1 MVSPANNIDDEIWLC
16 LHFSQLALEVFD
28 DRDSARAAAVIE
40 QRELFCSNRDNLEPG
55 LAITTAYALYPDL
68 LALER
73 QPLRESELLKNLAYL
88 AYHFTPAVVIAA
100 DNSLLLE
107 IGSCRRLYRGMNNL
121 LGQIHAALSERGH
134 HTLYGL
140 AHTPKAAWLLA
151 RNELARNK
159 SARAHHELSVE
170 PETDRLD
177 EGLLFDED
185 KLWQQLQAVPVG
197 WLQVGEK
204 ISRALLQ
211 MGVNTLGDLHA
222 LPLPALAK
230 RFGTEFVR
238 YLQQLLGQLP
248 DPQMYFVPEPTFQQG
263 LAFVDGVHQRQMLL
277 FPMKR
282 LLQILCDYLR
292 VRQLFCHKLRWTIF
306 DAHVVQAEIVIELSR
321 SQNDWQSFL
330 ELSRIKLDQIILRE
344 AVFTLNLHSADF
356 FETAPVSDQLFPDA
370 RDNAE
375 AGHALVDKLKARL
388 GKNALQQVQL
398 RDAHWPEHSWQLATD
413 ALLSSLTKPV
423 IQPSIETPRAPR
435 PAWLLPQPKPLRE
448 RVGQPLWKT
457 ALTLLRG
464 PERVSNHWWHG
475 DQSDGVHER
484 DYYVARTGEGNLC
497 WIFRET
503 KTHRWFL
510 HGWFA

>member
-1 MVSPANNIDDEIWLC
+1 MVNPAKDFGDEIWLC
-16 LHFSQLALEVFD
+16 LHFSRLALEVFD
-28 DRDSARAAAVIE
+28 DRDAERPAVVVE
-40 QRELFCSNRDNLEPG
+40 QKIVFCSNRDNLEAG

-73 QPLRESELLKNLAYL
+73 QPQREQELLKNLAYI

-107 IGSCRRLYRGMNNL
+107 IGSCRRLYRGLNNL
-121 LGQIHAALSERGH
+121 LALIRAALAERSH

-151 RNELARNK
+151 RAPHVSALTNELEKN
-159 SARAHHELSVE
+159 H
-170 PETDRLD
+170 LD
-177 EGLLFDED
+177 ESLWFDED
-185 KLWQQLQAVPVG
+185 MLWQQLQALPVS
-197 WLQVGEK
+197 WLQTGDKV
-204 ISRALLQ
+204 SSALLQ

-238 YLQQLLGQLP
+238 YLHQLLGQLP
-248 DPQMYFVPEPTFQQG
+248 DPQNYFVPEPTFQQG

-282 LLQILCDYLR
+282 LLQMLCDYLR
-292 VRQLFCHKLRWTIF
+292 VRQLFCHVLRWTIF
-306 DAHVVQAEIVIELSR
+306 DAHAQQAEIIIELSR

-330 ELSRIKLDQIILRE
+330 ELSRIKLDQVVLRE

-356 FETAPVSDQLFPDA
+356 FETAPISDQLFPDA
-370 RDNAE
+370 RDNTE

-388 GKNALQQVQL
+388 GKNALQQLQM
-398 RDAHWPEHSWQLATD
+398 RDAHWPEHSWQVTAD
-413 ALLSSLTKPV
+413 AQLLVTNKSV
-423 IQPSIETPRAPR
+423 IKSVIKSDLSEIKAPNAPR

-448 RVGQPLWKT
+448 REGQPLWKS

-464 PERVSNHWWHG
+464 PERVSNHWWRG
-475 DQSDGVHER
+475 DQRDGVHER
-484 DYYVARTGEGNLC
+484 DYYVARTGEGTLC

>member
-1 MVSPANNIDDEIWLC
+1 MTTLCQKHGDEIWLC

-28 DRDSARAAAVIE
+28 DRDAARPAAVIE
-40 QRELFCSNRDNLEPG
+40 QRFLLCSNRDNLEAG

-73 QPLRESELLKNLAYL
+73 QPQREEELLRNLAYL
-88 AYHFTPAVVIAA
+88 GYHFTPAVVIAA

-107 IGSCRRLYRGMNNL
+107 IGSCRRLYRGLNNL
-121 LGQIHAALSERGH
+121 LDQINAALAERGH

-140 AHTPKAAWLLA
+140 AHTPKSAWLLA
-151 RNELARNK
+151 RAR
-159 SARAHHELSVE
+159 HGLSVV
-170 PETDRLD
+170 PDMDQLD
-177 EGLLFDED
+177 E
-185 KLWQQLQAVPVG
+185 KMLWQQLQSVPVYG
-197 WLQVGEK
+197 LQVSEK
-204 ISRALLQ
+204 IRSALLQ

-248 DPQMYFVPEPTFQQG
+248 DPQNYFLPAPTFQQG

-292 VRQLFCHKLRWTIF
+292 VRQLFCHVLHWTIF
-306 DAHVVQAEIVIELSR
+306 DAHKPQAEIIIELSR

-330 ELSRIKLDQIILRE
+330 ELSRIKLDQVVLRE

-356 FETAPVSDQLFPDA
+356 FETTPVSDQLFPDA
-370 RDNAE
+370 RDHAE
-375 AGHALVDKLKARL
+375 AGHALIDKLKARL
-388 GKNALQQVQL
+388 GKNALQQLQV
-398 RDAHWPEHSWQLATD
+398 RDAHWPEHSWQIAADTQ
-413 ALLSSLTKPV
+413 LLLTAQSV
-423 IQPSIETPRAPR
+423 IQSDRSEIKTAEIKVPGSPR

-448 RVGQPLWKT
+448 REGQPFWKS

-484 DYYVARTGEGNLC
+484 DYYVARTHEGNLC